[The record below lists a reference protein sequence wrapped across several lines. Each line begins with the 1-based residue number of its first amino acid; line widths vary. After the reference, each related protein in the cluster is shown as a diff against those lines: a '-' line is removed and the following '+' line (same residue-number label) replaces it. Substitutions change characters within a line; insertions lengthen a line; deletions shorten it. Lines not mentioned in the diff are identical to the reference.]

1 MARFLKYFAGFLVI
15 LFILLIIGWNMVP
28 KIVSSK
34 LTKEMQVEVS
44 IDDIGLSP
52 WSISVHKLS
61 VDNPSGSILPK
72 ALTLAEIDVNV
83 PMTHFFNKEI
93 VIPTMT
99 LDDMYLALEFE
110 APKSKKG
117 NWTTIMQN
125 LSDSSGPSEKSKDD
139 DRSVLIKHLILTNVD
154 VDLAYKST
162 GQVRK
167 LKPIARIDLY
177 NISSKGGIPTA
188 QIMNI
193 VMSEVL
199 RNIFSAENL
208 QNMLQDI
215 IKPDPNQYLDKLKSL
230 FDRETF
236 VEGDLETDD
245 VA

>member
-1 MARFLKYFAGFLVI
+1 
-15 LFILLIIGWNMVP
+15 
-28 KIVSSK
+28 
-34 LTKEMQVEVS
+34 
-44 IDDIGLSP
+44 
-52 WSISVHKLS
+52 
-61 VDNPSGSILPK
+61 
-72 ALTLAEIDVNV
+72 
-83 PMTHFFNKEI
+83 MTHFFNKEI